1 MTHIR
6 TSIYSARSLFNAQI
20 LYYNIIYFV
29 LMPLPLILK
38 DIYIIHIII
47 LSLYYSILTTSWN
60 LLAGYTGLFCLSTHT
75 FSGLAA
81 YISALMVV
89 YLDIPIPVSMIL
101 AGFIIAVIG
110 YLIGHITIKMKGIYL
125 ALTTW
130 AFAEIARIAITA
142 EYQITRGELGLQV
155 PPLFGSIVPDYRY
168 FYVALALSMI
178 SYNATIMIMR
188 SRYGLYLKAIGD
200 DEIAAGSLGINFI
213 AIRKNVFAL
222 SAFIA
227 GIAGSFYAHYVG
239 TLSPAIL
246 NFTEMGMIII
256 STLLGGWRTITGPV
270 IGAFTV
276 EVLSEMARMGS
287 ATRLLVFSIVT
298 FIIVILLKGSITDL
312 LKKYLK
318 IKVI

>member
-1 MTHIR
+1 
-6 TSIYSARSLFNAQI
+6 
-20 LYYNIIYFV
+20 
-29 LMPLPLILK
+29 
-38 DIYIIHIII
+38 
-47 LSLYYSILTTSWN
+47 
-60 LLAGYTGLFCLSTHT
+60 
-75 FSGLAA
+75 
-81 YISALMVV
+81 
-89 YLDIPIPVSMIL
+89 
-101 AGFIIAVIG
+101 
-110 YLIGHITIKMKGIYL
+110 
-125 ALTTW
+125 
-130 AFAEIARIAITA
+130 
-142 EYQITRGELGLQV
+142 
-155 PPLFGSIVPDYRY
+155 
-168 FYVALALSMI
+168 MI
-178 SYNATIMIMR
+178 SYNAIIMIMR